1 MAILFNAEQVK
12 AWDLFTILHTPIH
25 SFDLMER
32 AAHIAAQSIIN
43 RYPKEHPK
51 VIVVCGRGNNG
62 GDGFGIARLLLDEGF
77 SVRVFFLEG
86 KRSADNQYHLNRLQ
100 EKYADAIEALPAQWP
115 KIENIICIDAV
126 LGSGLKSAA
135 TGQEEKAISLINSSG
150 MPVFSIDLPS
160 GLSMDTWIENASVV
174 NADFT
179 LSFQQ
184 YKKSFLFPET
194 GMHCG
199 DIEILDI
206 QLSPDFKPDET
217 PTEFI
222 IDLELVQ
229 SYYKTRNPFSH
240 KGTYGHALLLAGSK
254 GMMGAA
260 TLTAKACLRSGAG
273 RTTLWIPESE
283 VNIPQVAV
291 PESTCISYSI
301 ESPYPNLSNYQAI
314 GAGPGLGH
322 SDLAT
327 KQLNYLLENANQALI
342 LDADA
347 INSIAANPRLFS
359 LIPEGSLLTPHPK
372 EFDRLFG
379 QHENS
384 FARNETQRR
393 QSIERKIF
401 ILLKGKYSCLSTP
414 EGLRYYNV
422 TGNAGMAKGGSGD
435 ALTGMITALYA
446 QYKNMQQSAI
456 LGMYLHGVAGDLASK
471 RFSEESMLASDLIEE
486 IGNAFTS
493 SFGTF

>member
-12 AWDLFTILHTPIH
+12 AWDLYTIQHTPIR

-32 AAHIAAQSIIN
+32 AAHVAAQFIIH

-51 VIVVCGRGNNG
+51 VIAVCGRGNNG
-62 GDGFGIARLLLDEGF
+62 GDGFGIARLLLDAGF
-77 SVRVFFLEG
+77 SVRVFSLEG

-100 EKYADAIEALPAQWP
+100 EKYADVIEALPEQWP
-115 KIENIICIDAV
+115 KIENAICVDAV
-126 LGSGLKSAA
+126 LGSGLQSAA
-135 TGQEEKAISLINSSG
+135 AGQEKEAISLINSSG
-150 MPVFSIDLPS
+150 LPVFSIDLPS
-160 GLSMDTWIENASVV
+160 GLSMDTWIENARVV
-174 NADFT
+174 NANFT

-206 QLSPDFKPDET
+206 QLSPDFIPNET

-222 IDLELVQ
+222 IDLKIVR

-240 KGTYGHALLLAGSK
+240 KGTYGHALLLAGSE

-260 TLTAKACLRSGAG
+260 LLSAKACLRSGAG
-273 RTTLWIPESE
+273 RTTLWVPKSE
-283 VNIPQVAV
+283 VNIPQVSV
-291 PESTCISYSI
+291 PEATCISYSI
-301 ESPYPNLSNYQAI
+301 DSPYPKVSNYQAI
-314 GAGPGLGH
+314 GAGPGLGR
-322 SDLAT
+322 SDLST
-327 KQLNYLLENANQALI
+327 KQLIYLLENANQALI

-347 INSIAANPRLFS
+347 INSIAANPTLLS

-372 EFDRLFG
+372 EFDHLFG

-384 FARNETQRR
+384 FTRHETQRK

-435 ALTGMITALYA
+435 VLTGMLTALYA
-446 QYKNMQQSAI
+446 QYKNMQPSAL

-471 RFSEESMLASDLIEE
+471 RFSKESMLASDLIEE